1 MMAASPSLQTATH
14 VAGEAPVEGLRIT
27 ASGLVRALTPE
38 TKAFTGCV
46 PESFQNMM
54 VPSSYADTKAS
65 SSRASA
71 QAASWRLIG
80 SENSPDMTTPP
91 PPVEEEEVEH
101 RVDALGA
108 ALHHLGV
115 RTGAPFEVE
124 AQRQAVEVARGH
136 ISLHS

>member
-38 TKAFTGCV
+38 TKAFAGCV

-71 QAASWRLIG
+71 QAASGRLIG
-80 SENSPDMTTPP
+80 NENSPDMTTPP
-91 PPVEEEEVEH
+91 PVEEEEVEH
-101 RVDALGA
+101 PVQVGIVSIYPVLELDAAFSL
-108 ALHHLGV
+108 AL
-115 RTGAPFEVE
+115 R
-124 AQRQAVEVARGH
+124 
-136 ISLHS
+136 S